1 MSDRGHESGFT
12 LVELHVVMM
21 IVSILAGI
29 AIPTFIHHRQD
40 AYRTQLRED
49 LRNAASAIESASVA
63 SNGDYTQGSALAGG
77 AVLWT
82 SSSNPIKSIVDYAGS
97 PQDTVTITKITPSS
111 YCLQANKAS
120 LGLTE
125 TWEHDKTTGYPVPGT
140 CP

>member
-1 MSDRGHESGFT
+1 MSDRRQEFGFT
-12 LVELHVVMM
+12 LVELLVVMM

-40 AYRTQLRED
+40 AYLTQLRED
-49 LRNAASAIESASVA
+49 LRNAASALESASVA

-77 AVLWT
+77 EVLWT
-82 SSSNPIKSIVDYAGS
+82 SSSNPIKAIVDYAGS
-97 PQDTVTITKITPSS
+97 PQDTVTITKITPNS
-111 YCLQANKAS
+111 YCLQANNAS

-125 TWEHDKTTGYPVPGT
+125 TWEHDKTTGYPVAGT